1 MENAPLHALPIVQL
15 GHQALR
21 KIAAVVEDIQ
31 SREVQAIIE
40 QMLVTVKE
48 AGGVGIA
55 APQMAIDK
63 RIFIVCSKKNERYP
77 DAPDM
82 PATVMIN
89 PEITS
94 HGDEMKKDWEGCLSV
109 PSIRG
114 LVPRYQEI
122 NVVYHDRENNKHTA
136 IYTGFLA
143 RIFQHELD
151 HFNGLTFVDRVENT
165 QDLYSESEWYRQF
178 VE

>member
-1 MENAPLHALPIVQL
+1 MENAPLQALPIVQL

-21 KIAAVVEDIQ
+21 IIATAVENIQ
-31 SREVQAIIE
+31 SVEVQAIIE

-63 RIFIVCSKKNERYP
+63 RMFIVCSKKNERYP

-89 PEITS
+89 PEITR
-94 HGDEMKKDWEGCLSV
+94 HGKEIKKDWEGCLSV

-122 NVVYHDRENNKHTA
+122 DIVYYDRENNKHTDT
-136 IYTGFLA
+136 YTGFLA

-151 HFNGLTFVDRVENT
+151 HLDGLTFVDRVEKT

-178 VE
+178 VK